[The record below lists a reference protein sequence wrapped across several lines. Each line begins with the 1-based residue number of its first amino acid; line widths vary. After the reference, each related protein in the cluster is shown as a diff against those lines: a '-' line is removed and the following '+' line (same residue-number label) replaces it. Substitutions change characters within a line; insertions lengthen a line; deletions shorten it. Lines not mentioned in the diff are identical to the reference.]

1 MDTKEEWEVKK
12 EEVLRQLP
20 LLSAIQLTEICG
32 SLSIVVPPG
41 KAGKRS
47 LIFNLIMRGINSETV
62 EDSED
67 HGLVLFG
74 DLDTQMKG
82 MLSSQVK
89 TEAPTSMATAEVT
102 NGGVGSSRGLM
113 NSNTAGPLSGMGAG
127 NANVNGLS
135 PATGTNS
142 NDGTNVD
149 AGVRFHLQRMKQFTI
164 HGGFVAS
171 GDNPISY
178 SNLKYQLEDGRD
190 TGFKDRELMSG
201 VIRAIKPNSNLR
213 QYLESAGRISFES
226 FLQHIKNHYKLT
238 DSSKMLTQLSGSV
251 QAPKQNVQDYVAQL
265 ARLRNDIVTV
275 SREEG
280 NPLDPDMVR
289 RRFLHALSVGVRKDT
304 IRLEIQGLLKN
315 TNITD
320 EELGAEV
327 QKIDA
332 REEEHEAKMEEER
345 KTTTNALNVADGNS
359 QKIMTEL
366 ARISARLN
374 EVTATKSDEVL
385 ALRQQMVELKN
396 RLAPPGVSNWI
407 DNNNRWQEQGGQ
419 IGHDGAVYY
428 DNTGGNQGYEYADP
442 GGYDYNGGYD
452 NWNGGDGGNQNNYSN
467 NGYGAQFNSNR
478 GGYGNARGGNRGRGG
493 YNNRGGGNFGHRGGY
508 GNSYG
513 NQDQNN
519 GGGGFGGNRGGNRG
533 GGNRGGGSNRGG
545 NNQNGNNR
553 GGRGGRGGRSGR
565 GGRGGRGGYHN
576 NNYDNNNNPFIKCE
590 ECTKTNAF
598 CLHCTTCGSPDHKRH
613 ECPKNQ

>member
-1 MDTKEEWEVKK
+1 
-12 EEVLRQLP
+12 
-20 LLSAIQLTEICG
+20 
-32 SLSIVVPPG
+32 
-41 KAGKRS
+41 
-47 LIFNLIMRGINSETV
+47 
-62 EDSED
+62 
-67 HGLVLFG
+67 
-74 DLDTQMKG
+74 
-82 MLSSQVK
+82 
-89 TEAPTSMATAEVT
+89 
-102 NGGVGSSRGLM
+102 
-113 NSNTAGPLSGMGAG
+113 
-127 NANVNGLS
+127 
-135 PATGTNS
+135 
-142 NDGTNVD
+142 
-149 AGVRFHLQRMKQFTI
+149 MKQFTI

-251 QAPKQNVQDYVAQL
+251 QAPNQNVQDYVAQL

-304 IRLEIQGLLKN
+304 ICLEIQGLLKN
-315 TNITD
+315 ANITD

-332 REEEHEAKMEEER
+332 REEEHEAKMEAER
-345 KTTTNALNVADGNS
+345 KTTTNAMNVTDGNS

-396 RLAPPGVSNWI
+396 RLATLGVSNWI

-478 GGYGNARGGNRGRGG
+478 GGYGNARGGNRGRRG

-519 GGGGFGGNRGGNRG
+519 GGGGFGGHRGGNRG

-545 NNQNGNNR
+545 NNENGNNR

>member
-20 LLSAIQLTEICG
+20 LLNAIQLTEICG

-89 TEAPTSMATAEVT
+89 TEAPTSMTTAEVT

-113 NSNTAGPLSGMGAG
+113 NSNTAGPG

-251 QAPKQNVQDYVAQL
+251 QAPNQNVQDYVAQL

-315 TNITD
+315 ANITD

-332 REEEHEAKMEEER
+332 REEEHEAKMEAER
-345 KTTTNALNVADGNS
+345 KTTTNAMNVTDGNS

-396 RLAPPGVSNWI
+396 RLATLGVSNWI

-519 GGGGFGGNRGGNRG
+519 GGGGFGGHRGGNRG

-553 GGRGGRGGRSGR
+553 GGRGGRGGRSSR

>member
-20 LLSAIQLTEICG
+20 LLNAIQLTEICG

-89 TEAPTSMATAEVT
+89 TEAPTSMTTAEVT

-113 NSNTAGPLSGMGAG
+113 NSNTAGPG

-251 QAPKQNVQDYVAQL
+251 QAPNQNVQDYVAQL

-315 TNITD
+315 ANITD

-332 REEEHEAKMEEER
+332 REEEHEAKMEAER
-345 KTTTNALNVADGNS
+345 KTTTNAMNVTDGNS

-396 RLAPPGVSNWI
+396 RLATLGVSNWI

-467 NGYGAQFNSNR
+467 NGYGAQFNTNS

-519 GGGGFGGNRGGNRG
+519 GGGGFGGHRGGNRG

-553 GGRGGRGGRSGR
+553 GGRGGRGGRSSR

>member
-20 LLSAIQLTEICG
+20 LLNAIQLTEICG

-89 TEAPTSMATAEVT
+89 TEAPTSMTTAEVT

-113 NSNTAGPLSGMGAG
+113 NSNTAGPGDT
-127 NANVNGLS
+127 NVNGLS
-135 PATGTNS
+135 TATGTNS
-142 NDGTNVD
+142 NEGTNVD

-251 QAPKQNVQDYVAQL
+251 QAPNQNVQDYVAQL

-315 TNITD
+315 ANITD

-332 REEEHEAKMEEER
+332 REEEHEAKMEAER
-345 KTTTNALNVADGNS
+345 KTTTNAMNVTDGNS

-385 ALRQQMVELKN
+385 ALRQQMVE
-396 RLAPPGVSNWI
+396 
-407 DNNNRWQEQGGQ
+407 
-419 IGHDGAVYY
+419 
-428 DNTGGNQGYEYADP
+428 
-442 GGYDYNGGYD
+442 
-452 NWNGGDGGNQNNYSN
+452 
-467 NGYGAQFNSNR
+467 
-478 GGYGNARGGNRGRGG
+478 
-493 YNNRGGGNFGHRGGY
+493 
-508 GNSYG
+508 
-513 NQDQNN
+513 
-519 GGGGFGGNRGGNRG
+519 
-533 GGNRGGGSNRGG
+533 
-545 NNQNGNNR
+545 
-553 GGRGGRGGRSGR
+553 
-565 GGRGGRGGYHN
+565 
-576 NNYDNNNNPFIKCE
+576 
-590 ECTKTNAF
+590 
-598 CLHCTTCGSPDHKRH
+598 
-613 ECPKNQ
+613 

>member
-89 TEAPTSMATAEVT
+89 TEAPTSMTTAEVT

-113 NSNTAGPLSGMGAG
+113 NSNTAGPG

-251 QAPKQNVQDYVAQL
+251 QAPNQNVQDYVAQL

-396 RLAPPGVSNWI
+396 RLATLGVSNWI

-428 DNTGGNQGYEYADP
+428 DNTGGDPGYDYADP

-478 GGYGNARGGNRGRGG
+478 GGYGNDRGGNRGRGG
-493 YNNRGGGNFGHRGGY
+493 
-508 GNSYG
+508 
-513 NQDQNN
+513 
-519 GGGGFGGNRGGNRG
+519 
-533 GGNRGGGSNRGG
+533 
-545 NNQNGNNR
+545 
-553 GGRGGRGGRSGR
+553 
-565 GGRGGRGGYHN
+565 
-576 NNYDNNNNPFIKCE
+576 
-590 ECTKTNAF
+590 
-598 CLHCTTCGSPDHKRH
+598 
-613 ECPKNQ
+613 